1 MKSQELL
8 DEILQIIRIVKDD
21 QKSLTK
27 ILGFLQ
33 DEIDLPDEYYEVQLP
48 EKYNEAVVSIADS
61 IDAGLVCFL
70 NTDTLETDD
79 LPQQLFTDPSEYEAI
94 TGMTPEDL
102 QPKYTQWKNYITIEP
117 LESGESFRIMEKFTA
132 QLNNLKLRNQLID
145 VLKNRRPFA
154 NFKKIVESSFV
165 RQDWFDFK
173 AKYLQNYV
181 KSIIEV
187 ELQKEN

>member
-154 NFKKIVESSFV
+154 NFKKIVESSVV